1 MTRRL
6 QILIDEPRYEL
17 LERESQRT
25 GRSIAELI
33 RESVDAV
40 YGLDRAG
47 RRDALESI
55 LAEEPMP
62 VEDWEIMK
70 QDMATPRRQ
79 WYGSDPADL
88 ESEKSTDPHTR
99 VNTSCRQ

>member
-33 RESVDAV
+33 RDSVDAV
-40 YGLDRAG
+40 YGVDRAA
-47 RRDALESI
+47 RRGALESI

-70 QDMATPRRQ
+70 QDMTDTLF
-79 WYGSDPADL
+79 GSTL
-88 ESEKSTDPHTR
+88 S
-99 VNTSCRQ
+99 

>member
-1 MTRRL
+1 MLISMSTMTRRL
-6 QILIDEPRYEL
+6 QILIDESRYEL

-40 YGLDRAG
+40 YGLDRTA
-47 RRDALESI
+47 RRSALESI

-62 VEDWEIMK
+62 VDDWEIMK
-70 QDMATPRRQ
+70 QDMMDSLS
-79 WYGSDPADL
+79 GPA
-88 ESEKSTDPHTR
+88 S
-99 VNTSCRQ
+99 V

>member
-1 MTRRL
+1 MMTRRL

-17 LERESQRT
+17 LERESRRT
-25 GRSIAELI
+25 GKSIAELI

-40 YGLDRAG
+40 YGFDRAA
-47 RRDALESI
+47 RRGALESI

-70 QDMATPRRQ
+70 QDMMD
-79 WYGSDPADL
+79 SLSEPA
-88 ESEKSTDPHTR
+88 SS
-99 VNTSCRQ
+99 VS